1 MNDIFTNAQ
10 RAEVL
15 TQALPYIKRYSGK
28 IVAIKYGGNAM
39 IDENL
44 KEQVMEDIALLWL
57 IGVKVVLIHG
67 GGPEINDLMQ
77 RVDALIEEMAEEDDL
92 IGCFS
97 SKSRG
102 ARVERSHIRQQ
113 FDPSAA
119 VLTKTKK
126 ELRLEEKLQ
135 KQAEKKASVNRSIG
149 GLVFLAVLECIGI
162 LAILGWWLQ

>member
-1 MNDIFTNAQ
+1 MRDDP
-10 RAEVL
+10 R
-15 TQALPYIKRYSGK
+15 R
-28 IVAIKYGGNAM
+28 
-39 IDENL
+39 NL
-44 KEQVMEDIALLWL
+44 KWMEQQLLEEERPQSFYSEED
-57 IGVKVVLIHG
+57 
-67 GGPEINDLMQ
+67 DLMQ

-126 ELRLEEKLQ
+126 ELRREAKLQ
-135 KQAEKKASVNRSIG
+135 KQAEKKETVNRSIG
-149 GLVFLAVLECIGI
+149 GLVFLAVAECIGI

>member
-1 MNDIFTNAQ
+1 MRDDPRRKLKWMEQQLLEEERPQSF
-10 RAEVL
+10 
-15 TQALPYIKRYSGK
+15 YS
-28 IVAIKYGGNAM
+28 
-39 IDENL
+39 E
-44 KEQVMEDIALLWL
+44 ED
-57 IGVKVVLIHG
+57 
-67 GGPEINDLMQ
+67 DLMQ

-126 ELRLEEKLQ
+126 ELRREEKLQ
-135 KQAEKKASVNRSIG
+135 KQAEKKAAVNRSIG